1 MAGGGSPSK
10 EDIDAIF
17 HRLRSQAT
25 NKSCFD
31 CGAKNPTWSSVTYG
45 VFICID
51 CSAVHRNLGVHLTFV
66 RSTNLDTNWTW
77 LQIRQ
82 MQVGGNANAAQFFR
96 QHNCNTTDA
105 QQKYNSRAA
114 QLYKDKLLNKAQQSL
129 QLYGT
134 TLHIDNVHDLNT
146 AGDKKEVDFFAECDN
161 FDTDG
166 TVPQTGKDER
176 NNNPTSRPK
185 DETDQDN
192 IPKLASL
199 SATVDPS
206 AGPRVDF
213 LTSEVPLEPVK
224 STIGVRK
231 IQPKKGGLGA
241 KKGGLGATRVKTN
254 FAEIEE
260 RANMADKL
268 KLAPAP
274 EKVISEEEKAE
285 TLASVRLAYQDLS
298 IKQHKEEEKLKA
310 IDPNKAKQIE
320 RLGMGFGRA
329 AGVSHSALT
338 DMKTLT
344 QEETTRSGASLSKAY
359 DRDRDDSSS
368 GGGGGGGSGGNSG
381 NGGNDFFDDYSIIY
395 GFSGSGGKGAD
406 MSEATQMGFDTLEP
420 IDSKRPAVKTMFSP
434 AGGSLKGGSSSISG
448 KWGIFLS
455 LNGEDNFIYLFI
467 FADQPTYSRGGSNS
481 SSSNSNNN
489 TSSNRKT
496 GSNQQQQQSADFG
509 DAAQK
514 KFGSAKGISS
524 DQFFGDEQSS
534 YDRSANLSKFQG
546 STSISSADYFGHGSS
561 SGSGA
566 GRSGGGNRGPAL
578 QYNGPDLEDVRE
590 SVRQGVTKVAGRLSS
605 LASDVMNSIQ
615 DKYGY

>member
-1 MAGGGSPSK
+1 MAGGDAPSK
-10 EDIDAIF
+10 ADIDAIF
-17 HRLRSQAT
+17 HRLRSLAT

-77 LQIRQ
+77 VQIRQ

-129 QLYGT
+129 QLHGT
-134 TLHIDNVHDLNT
+134 TLHIDNVHDQQLLSE
-146 AGDKKEVDFFAECDN
+146 KKEIDFFADCDD
-161 FDTDG
+161 FDSAPDSEASLN
-166 TVPQTGKDER
+166 VAEARKDAR
-176 NNNPTSRPK
+176 NNNSNDGQKQEPDW
-185 DETDQDN
+185 DEN

-199 SATVDPS
+199 SAMLDPT

-213 LTSEVPLEPVK
+213 LSSSDVPPEAPK

-231 IQPKKGGLGA
+231 IQPKKAGLGA
-241 KKGGLGATRVKTN
+241 RKGGLGATRVKTN

-260 RANMADKL
+260 RATMAEKL
-268 KLAPAP
+268 RMAPP
-274 EKVISEEEKAE
+274 TVEKVLSEEEKVE

-298 IKQHKEEEKLKA
+298 IKQHREEEKLKA
-310 IDPNKAKQIE
+310 TDPNKAKQIE

-329 AGVSHSALT
+329 AGVSHSAMT

-344 QEETTRSGASLSKAY
+344 QEETTRSGAPVGKAF
-359 DRDRDDSSS
+359 DSDSS
-368 GGGGGGGSGGNSG
+368 GVGGSGGG
-381 NGGNDFFDDYSIIY
+381 GGNDFFDDYSIIY
-395 GFSGSGGKGAD
+395 GTSGSGKGAD
-406 MSEATQMGFDTLEP
+406 LSEANQMGFDTLEP
-420 IDSKRPAVKTMFSP
+420 IDSKRAPANRMYAAP
-434 AGGSLKGGSSSISG
+434 PSSSSGSKSGYSIS
-448 KWGIFLS
+448 
-455 LNGEDNFIYLFI
+455 
-467 FADQPTYSRGGSNS
+467 DQPTSYTRGSGHS
-481 SSSNSNNN
+481 SSSNRRTVTNHHDSAAD
-489 TSSNRKT
+489 SSET
-496 GSNQQQQQSADFG
+496 
-509 DAAQK
+509 AQK

-534 YDRSANLSKFQG
+534 IDRSANLSKFRG
-546 STSISSADYFGHGSS
+546 STSISSADYFGHGE
-561 SGSGA
+561 GSGA
-566 GRSGGGNRGPAL
+566 TRSGGGRGPAL
-578 QYNGPDLEDVRE
+578 QYNGPDLDDVKE
-590 SVRQGVTKVAGRLSS
+590 SVRQGVTKVAGRLST
-605 LASDVMNSIQ
+605 LASDVMSSIQ

>member
-1 MAGGGSPSK
+1 MAGGSSPSK

-25 NKSCFD
+25 NKTCFD
-31 CGAKNPTWSSVTYG
+31 CGAKNPTWSTVTYG

-134 TLHIDNVHDLNT
+134 T
-146 AGDKKEVDFFAECDN
+146 
-161 FDTDG
+161 
-166 TVPQTGKDER
+166 
-176 NNNPTSRPK
+176 
-185 DETDQDN
+185 

-199 SATVDPS
+199 SATVDPT

-213 LTSEVPLEPVK
+213 LTSEVPVEPVK

-274 EKVISEEEKAE
+274 EKPITEEEKAE

-298 IKQHKEEEKLKA
+298 IKQHREEEKLKA

-344 QEETTRSGASLSKAY
+344 PEEATRSSAASLSKALY
-359 DRDRDDSSS
+359 DRDDSSS
-368 GGGGGGGSGGNSG
+368 GGGGGGSGGGGGGSGSGGGGS
-381 NGGNDFFDDYSIIY
+381 GGNDFFDDYSIIY
-395 GFSGSGGKGAD
+395 GFSGSGKGAD

-420 IDSKRPAVKTMFSP
+420 IDSKRPTVKTMFSP
-434 AGGSLKGGSSSISG
+434 AGGSLKGGSSSIS
-448 KWGIFLS
+448 
-455 LNGEDNFIYLFI
+455 
-467 FADQPTYSRGGSNS
+467 DQPTYSRGGGSSSGSNYNNNNNNS
-481 SSSNSNNN
+481 SSSSSNN
-489 TSSNRKT
+489 SSSRRN
-496 GSNQQQQQSADFG
+496 GQPQPVDSSDV
-509 DAAQK
+509 AQK

-534 YDRSANLSKFQG
+534 YERSANLSKFQG

-561 SGSGA
+561 SMGSGGSRSGRRRRRRTARSGTAVQWARFGGREGKRPA
-566 GRSGGGNRGPAL
+566 GRYEGGRTSQFARQRCDELDSG
-578 QYNGPDLEDVRE
+578 
-590 SVRQGVTKVAGRLSS
+590 
-605 LASDVMNSIQ
+605 
-615 DKYGY
+615 

>member
-1 MAGGGSPSK
+1 MAGGSSPSK

-25 NKSCFD
+25 NKTCFD
-31 CGAKNPTWSSVTYG
+31 CGAKNPTWSTVTYG

-134 TLHIDNVHDLNT
+134 TLHIDNAHDLNT
-146 AGDKKEVDFFAECDN
+146 TASEKKEMDFFADCDN
-161 FDTDG
+161 FDNDTA
-166 TVPQTGKDER
+166 TVER
-176 NNNPTSRPK
+176 NNNPSSGPK
-185 DETDQDN
+185 VDAELEN

-199 SATVDPS
+199 SATVDPT

-213 LTSEVPLEPVK
+213 LTSEVPVEPVK

-274 EKVISEEEKAE
+274 EKPITEEEKAE

-298 IKQHKEEEKLKA
+298 IKQHREEEKLKA

-344 QEETTRSGASLSKAY
+344 PEEATRSSAASLSKALY
-359 DRDRDDSSS
+359 DRDDSSS
-368 GGGGGGGSGGNSG
+368 GGGGGGSGGGGGGSGSGGGGS
-381 NGGNDFFDDYSIIY
+381 GGNDFFDDYSIIY
-395 GFSGSGGKGAD
+395 GFSGSGKGAD

-420 IDSKRPAVKTMFSP
+420 IDSKRPTVKTMFSP
-434 AGGSLKGGSSSISG
+434 AGGSLKGGSSSIS
-448 KWGIFLS
+448 
-455 LNGEDNFIYLFI
+455 
-467 FADQPTYSRGGSNS
+467 DQPTYSRGGGSSSGSNYNNNNNNS
-481 SSSNSNNN
+481 SSSSSNN
-489 TSSNRKT
+489 SSSRRN
-496 GSNQQQQQSADFG
+496 GQPQPVDSSDV
-509 DAAQK
+509 AQK

-534 YDRSANLSKFQG
+534 YERSANLSKFQG

-561 SGSGA
+561 SMGSG
-566 GRSGGGNRGPAL
+566 GSRSGGGGGGPRGPAL

>member
-1 MAGGGSPSK
+1 MAGGSSPSK

-134 TLHIDNVHDLNT
+134 TLHIDHVQDLNT
-146 AGDKKEVDFFAECDN
+146 ASEKKELDFFADCEN
-161 FDTDG
+161 FDSDA
-166 TVPQTGKDER
+166 TVTTPQTGKDER
-176 NNNPTSRPK
+176 NNNPRPK
-185 DETDQDN
+185 IDPEQEN

-199 SATVDPS
+199 SATLDPS

-213 LTSEVPLEPVK
+213 LTSEVPTEPVK

-274 EKVISEEEKAE
+274 EKIATEEEKAE

-329 AGVSHSALT
+329 SGVSHSALT

-344 QEETTRSGASLSKAY
+344 QEETTRSGTSVSKAY
-359 DRDRDDSSS
+359 DRDDSSS
-368 GGGGGGGSGGNSG
+368 GGGGSGGGGGGGSSSG

-395 GFSGSGGKGAD
+395 GFSGSGKGAD

-420 IDSKRPAVKTMFSP
+420 IDSKRPTVKTMFSP
-434 AGGSLKGGSSSISG
+434 AGGSLKGGASSSIS
-448 KWGIFLS
+448 
-455 LNGEDNFIYLFI
+455 
-467 FADQPTYSRGGSNS
+467 DQPTYSRGGGGSSSNNSHS
-481 SSSNSNNN
+481 SSSSGRRNA
-489 TSSNRKT
+489 
-496 GSNQQQQQSADFG
+496 SNQPTPVDNSDV
-509 DAAQK
+509 AQK

-534 YDRSANLSKFQG
+534 YERSANLSKFQG

-561 SGSGA
+561 SSMGS
-566 GRSGGGNRGPAL
+566 SGGGGGRPGGSRGPAL

>member
-1 MAGGGSPSK
+1 MAGGSLPSK

-17 HRLRSQAT
+17 HRLRSQST

-114 QLYKDKLLNKAQQSL
+114 QLYKDKLLNKAQQSI

-134 TLHIDNVHDLNT
+134 TLHIDNLHDQHLNT
-146 AGDKKEVDFFAECDN
+146 AGDKKEVDFFSECDN
-161 FDTDG
+161 FDGDSAAA
-166 TVPQTGKDER
+166 PSAAKDER
-176 NNNPTSRPK
+176 NNNTNSLK
-185 DETDQDN
+185 QDREQEN

-199 SATVDPS
+199 SATVDPA

-213 LTSEVPLEPVK
+213 LTSEVQLDAPK

-231 IQPKKGGLGA
+231 IQPKKAGLGA

-268 KLAPAP
+268 KLAPTL
-274 EKVISEEEKAE
+274 EKPVSEEEKAE

-329 AGVSHSALT
+329 TGVSHSALT

-344 QEETTRSGASLSKAY
+344 QEETSTRSGMSLSKAF
-359 DRDRDDSSS
+359 DRDNDSSS
-368 GGGGGGGSGGNSG
+368 GGGGGGGGSTGGGSG
-381 NGGNDFFDDYSIIY
+381 NGGNDFFDDYSNIY
-395 GFSGSGGKGAD
+395 GYSGSGKGAD
-406 MSEATQMGFDTLEP
+406 LSEATQMGFDTLDP
-420 IDSKRPAVKTMFSP
+420 IDSKHQPTSYSR
-434 AGGSLKGGSSSISG
+434 GGGGGGSSS
-448 KWGIFLS
+448 
-455 LNGEDNFIYLFI
+455 
-467 FADQPTYSRGGSNS
+467 
-481 SSSNSNNN
+481 
-489 TSSNRKT
+489 NRRT
-496 GSNQQQQQSADFG
+496 GSNQQSSSADLS
-509 DAAQK
+509 DVAQK

-524 DQFFGDEQSS
+524 DQFFGDEQSA

-546 STSISSADYFGHGSS
+546 STSISSADYFGNGSS
-561 SGSGA
+561 MGSG
-566 GRSGGGNRGPAL
+566 GRSGGGSRGPAL
-578 QYNGPDLEDVRE
+578 QYNGPDLDDVRE
-590 SVRQGVTKVAGRLSS
+590 SVRQGVTKVAGRLSN

>member
-1 MAGGGSPSK
+1 MAGGSSPSK

-134 TLHIDNVHDLNT
+134 TLHIDQVHDLNT
-146 AGDKKEVDFFAECDN
+146 AGEKKEVDFFADCDN
-161 FDTDG
+161 FDSDTS
-166 TVPQTGKDER
+166 VPQTGKDER
-176 NNNPTSRPK
+176 NNNPSARPK
-185 DETDQDN
+185 IDAEQDN

-199 SATVDPS
+199 SATIDPS

-213 LTSEVPLEPVK
+213 LTSEVPIEPVK

-231 IQPKKGGLGA
+231 IQPKKSGLGA

-274 EKVISEEEKAE
+274 EKIITEEEKAE

-329 AGVSHSALT
+329 SGVSHSALT

-344 QEETTRSGASLSKAY
+344 QEESTRSGSSVSKAY
-359 DRDRDDSSS
+359 DRDDSSS
-368 GGGGGGGSGGNSG
+368 GGGAGSNSG

-395 GFSGSGGKGAD
+395 GFSGSGKGAD

-420 IDSKRPAVKTMFSP
+420 IDSKRPTVKTMFSP
-434 AGGSLKGGSSSISG
+434 AGGGSLKGGSASISG
-448 KWGIFLS
+448 KSIEL
-455 LNGEDNFIYLFI
+455 
-467 FADQPTYSRGGSNS
+467 
-481 SSSNSNNN
+481 
-489 TSSNRKT
+489 
-496 GSNQQQQQSADFG
+496 
-509 DAAQK
+509 
-514 KFGSAKGISS
+514 
-524 DQFFGDEQSS
+524 
-534 YDRSANLSKFQG
+534 G

-561 SGSGA
+561 SMGSGGGGGGA
-566 GRSGGGNRGPAL
+566 GRSGGSRGPAL

>member
-1 MAGGGSPSK
+1 MAGGSSPSK

-134 TLHIDNVHDLNT
+134 TLHIDQVHDLNT
-146 AGDKKEVDFFAECDN
+146 AGEKKEVDFFADCDN
-161 FDTDG
+161 FDSDINLPL
-166 TVPQTGKDER
+166 TVKDER
-176 NNNPTSRPK
+176 NNNPSARPK
-185 DETDQDN
+185 IDAEQDN

-274 EKVISEEEKAE
+274 EKIISEEEKAE

-310 IDPNKAKQIE
+310 TDPNKAKQME
-320 RLGMGFGRA
+320 RLGMGFGRG

-344 QEETTRSGASLSKAY
+344 QEETTRSGSPVTKAY
-359 DRDRDDSSS
+359 DREDSSSS
-368 GGGGGGGSGGNSG
+368 GGGAGGGGNNSG

-395 GFSGSGGKGAD
+395 GFSGSGKGAD

-434 AGGSLKGGSSSISG
+434 VGGGSLKGGAASIS
-448 KWGIFLS
+448 
-455 LNGEDNFIYLFI
+455 
-467 FADQPTYSRGGSNS
+467 
-481 SSSNSNNN
+481 
-489 TSSNRKT
+489 
-496 GSNQQQQQSADFG
+496 
-509 DAAQK
+509 
-514 KFGSAKGISS
+514 GISS
-524 DQFFGDEQSS
+524 DQFFGDEQSA

-561 SGSGA
+561 SMGSGGGG
-566 GRSGGGNRGPAL
+566 GRSGGSRGPAL

>member
-82 MQVGGNANAAQFFR
+82 MQVGGNANASQFFR

-134 TLHIDNVHDLNT
+134 TLHIDNVHDIST
-146 AGDKKEVDFFAECDN
+146 ASEKKEVDFFADCES
-161 FDTDG
+161 FDGDTAVAPG
-166 TVPQTGKDER
+166 VKDER
-176 NNNPTSRPK
+176 NNNPTSQSKPVP
-185 DETDQDN
+185 ELES

-206 AGPRVDF
+206 AGPKVDF
-213 LTSEVPLEPVK
+213 LMSEVPIEPLK

-231 IQPKKGGLGA
+231 IQPKKSGLGA

-268 KLAPAP
+268 KLAAAP
-274 EKVISEEEKAE
+274 EKLVSEEEKAE

-310 IDPNKAKQIE
+310 TDPNKAKQME

-344 QEETTRSGASLSKAY
+344 QEETTRNGAPVSKSY

-368 GGGGGGGSGGNSG
+368 GGGNGGGGGGGGGSG

-395 GFSGSGGKGAD
+395 GFSGSGKGAD
-406 MSEATQMGFDTLEP
+406 LSEATQMGFDTLEP
-420 IDSKRPAVKTMFSP
+420 IDSKRPAVKSMFSP
-434 AGGSLKGGSSSISG
+434 AGGSLKGGSSSIS
-448 KWGIFLS
+448 
-455 LNGEDNFIYLFI
+455 
-467 FADQPTYSRGGSNS
+467 DQPTYTRGGGG
-481 SSSNSNNN
+481 SSSNSSGNS
-489 TSSNRKT
+489 SSNRRT
-496 GSNQQQQQSADFG
+496 GSNQQQHSADVS
-509 DAAQK
+509 DVAQK

-524 DQFFGDEQSS
+524 DQFFGDEQSA

-561 SGSGA
+561 MGPG
-566 GRSGGGNRGPAL
+566 GNRSGGSRGPAL
-578 QYNGPDLEDVRE
+578 QYNGPDLDDMKE
-590 SVRQGVTKVAGRLSS
+590 SVRQGVTKVAGRLST
-605 LASDVMNSIQ
+605 LANDVMNSIQ

>member
-1 MAGGGSPSK
+1 MAGGGLPSK

-17 HRLRSQAT
+17 HRLRSLPT

-31 CGAKNPTWSSVTYG
+31 CSAKNPTWSSVTYG

-114 QLYKDKLLNKAQQSL
+114 QLYKDKLLNKAQQSI

-134 TLHIDNVHDLNT
+134 TLHIDNLHDQHLNT
-146 AGDKKEVDFFAECDN
+146 AGDKKEVDFFSECDN
-161 FDTDG
+161 FDGDAALPPPTAAA
-166 TVPQTGKDER
+166 KDER
-176 NNNPTSRPK
+176 NNNSNR
-185 DETDQDN
+185 ESEN

-199 SATVDPS
+199 SATVDPT

-213 LTSEVPLEPVK
+213 LTSEVQLDAPK

-231 IQPKKGGLGA
+231 IQPKKAGLGA

-268 KLAPAP
+268 KLAPTP
-274 EKVISEEEKAE
+274 EKPISEEEKAE

-298 IKQHKEEEKLKA
+298 IKQHKEEEKLKVT
-310 IDPNKAKQIE
+310 DPNKAKQIE

-329 AGVSHSALT
+329 TGVSHSAMT

-344 QEETTRSGASLSKAY
+344 QEETTRGGMSVSKAF
-359 DRDRDDSSS
+359 DRDNDSSS
-368 GGGGGGGSGGNSG
+368 GGGGGGGGSTGGGSG

-395 GFSGSGGKGAD
+395 G
-406 MSEATQMGFDTLEP
+406 
-420 IDSKRPAVKTMFSP
+420 
-434 AGGSLKGGSSSISG
+434 
-448 KWGIFLS
+448 
-455 LNGEDNFIYLFI
+455 Y
-467 FADQPTYSRGGSNS
+467 ADQPTYSRGSGGGSSTRRTGSSQQSTS
-481 SSSNSNNN
+481 SSVDL
-489 TSSNRKT
+489 T
-496 GSNQQQQQSADFG
+496 

-524 DQFFGDEQSS
+524 DQFFGDEQSA
-534 YDRSANLSKFQG
+534 YERSTNLSKFQG
-546 STSISSADYFGHGSS
+546 STSISSADYFGNGSS
-561 SGSGA
+561 MGSGGRSGA
-566 GRSGGGNRGPAL
+566 GSRGPAL
-578 QYNGPDLEDVRE
+578 QYNGPDLDDVKE
-590 SVRQGVTKVAGRLSS
+590 SVRQGVTKVAGRLSN

>member
-1 MAGGGSPSK
+1 MAGGDAPSK
-10 EDIDAIF
+10 ADIDAIF
-17 HRLRSQAT
+17 HRLRSLAT

-77 LQIRQ
+77 VQIRQ

-129 QLYGT
+129 QLHGT
-134 TLHIDNVHDLNT
+134 T
-146 AGDKKEVDFFAECDN
+146 
-161 FDTDG
+161 
-166 TVPQTGKDER
+166 
-176 NNNPTSRPK
+176 
-185 DETDQDN
+185 

-199 SATVDPS
+199 SAMLDPT

-213 LTSEVPLEPVK
+213 LSSSDVPPEAPK

-231 IQPKKGGLGA
+231 IQPKKAGLGA
-241 KKGGLGATRVKTN
+241 RKGGLGATRVKTN

-260 RANMADKL
+260 RATMAEKL
-268 KLAPAP
+268 RMAPP
-274 EKVISEEEKAE
+274 TVEKVLSEEEKVE

-298 IKQHKEEEKLKA
+298 IKQHREEEKLKA
-310 IDPNKAKQIE
+310 TDPNKAKQIE

-329 AGVSHSALT
+329 AGVSHSAMT

-344 QEETTRSGASLSKAY
+344 QEETTRSGAPVGKAF
-359 DRDRDDSSS
+359 DSDSS
-368 GGGGGGGSGGNSG
+368 GVGGSGGG
-381 NGGNDFFDDYSIIY
+381 GGNDFFDDYSIIY
-395 GFSGSGGKGAD
+395 GTSGSGKGAD
-406 MSEATQMGFDTLEP
+406 LSEANQMGFDTLEP
-420 IDSKRPAVKTMFSP
+420 IDSKRAPANRMYAAP
-434 AGGSLKGGSSSISG
+434 PSSSSGSKSGYSIS
-448 KWGIFLS
+448 
-455 LNGEDNFIYLFI
+455 
-467 FADQPTYSRGGSNS
+467 DQPTSYTRGSGHS
-481 SSSNSNNN
+481 SSSNRRTVTNHHDSAAD
-489 TSSNRKT
+489 SSET
-496 GSNQQQQQSADFG
+496 
-509 DAAQK
+509 AQK

-534 YDRSANLSKFQG
+534 IDRSANLSKFRG
-546 STSISSADYFGHGSS
+546 STSISSADYFGHGE
-561 SGSGA
+561 GSGA
-566 GRSGGGNRGPAL
+566 TRSGGGRGPAL
-578 QYNGPDLEDVRE
+578 QYNGPDLDDVKE
-590 SVRQGVTKVAGRLSS
+590 SVRQGVTKVAGRLST
-605 LASDVMNSIQ
+605 LASDVMSSIQ

>member
-1 MAGGGSPSK
+1 MAGGSSPSK

-25 NKSCFD
+25 NKTCFD
-31 CGAKNPTWSSVTYG
+31 CGAKNPTWSTVTYG

-134 TLHIDNVHDLNT
+134 T
-146 AGDKKEVDFFAECDN
+146 
-161 FDTDG
+161 
-166 TVPQTGKDER
+166 
-176 NNNPTSRPK
+176 
-185 DETDQDN
+185 

-199 SATVDPS
+199 SATVDPT

-213 LTSEVPLEPVK
+213 LTSEVPVEPVK

-274 EKVISEEEKAE
+274 EKPITEEEKAE

-298 IKQHKEEEKLKA
+298 IKQHREEEKLKA

-344 QEETTRSGASLSKAY
+344 PEEATRSSAASLSKALY
-359 DRDRDDSSS
+359 DRDDSSS
-368 GGGGGGGSGGNSG
+368 GGGGSGGGGGGGSGNGGGGGS
-381 NGGNDFFDDYSIIY
+381 GGNDFFDDYSIIY
-395 GFSGSGGKGAD
+395 GFSGSGKGAD

-420 IDSKRPAVKTMFSP
+420 IDSKRPTVKTMFSP
-434 AGGSLKGGSSSISG
+434 AGGSLKGGSSSIS
-448 KWGIFLS
+448 
-455 LNGEDNFIYLFI
+455 
-467 FADQPTYSRGGSNS
+467 DQPTYSRGGGSSSGSNYNNNNNNNS
-481 SSSNSNNN
+481 SSNNS
-489 TSSNRKT
+489 SSRRN
-496 GSNQQQQQSADFG
+496 GQPQPVDNSDV
-509 DAAQK
+509 AQK

-534 YDRSANLSKFQG
+534 YERSANLSKFQG

-561 SGSGA
+561 SMGSG
-566 GRSGGGNRGPAL
+566 GSRSGGGGGGGPRGPAL